1 MSSEGDLSEV
11 EEMKSLNKKIVNS
24 LLNLAVGPAPGPID
38 DNVTYFDIFW
48 TFISIIGRV
57 ISVLLNIN
65 LAMTYYANGKQ
76 EYFIW
81 TSLCILIPASITVL
95 MSCTMFIKDYKAK
108 QSKAEKGVIEILCF
122 VLVFPYIFR

>member
-1 MSSEGDLSEV
+1 MSEGDLSEA
-11 EEMKSLNKKIVNS
+11 EEMKTLNKKVLNS
-24 LLNLAVGPAPGPID
+24 MLSLAVGPAPGPID

-65 LAMTYYANGKQ
+65 LALSYFRNGQQ

-81 TSLCILIPASITVL
+81 TTLCIAIPACVTLL
-95 MSCTMFIKDYKAK
+95 MSCTMFIKDYKAN
-108 QSKAEKGVIEILCF
+108 QSKTENGVIEILCF